1 MATILSM
8 PKWGL
13 SMKTGLVV
21 EWLKRPGDPVQQG
34 EAIVQ
39 IESEKAT
46 NDVEA
51 PVTGTLR
58 SIVVPEGESTD
69 VSEPIAVI
77 TAPGEELSDEQVAVL
92 LREDAEMRRQKAAD
106 LMRPRATAKTAATAT
121 RAAVRAPVSTGGR
134 INASPAARRLAQ
146 ELGVDLATIV
156 GTGPGGMIGRED
168 VQRAAEEAK
177 TVPSEEVEEKDVD
190 VGGIAAHCLIAGPVN
205 APHVVF
211 VHGLGGSFATWSL
224 NLAAFADQF
233 RICALDLVG
242 AGSSAKPATDYSV
255 PTLAEFLAHF
265 LDALGPDWQRV
276 SIVGH
281 SLGGA
286 VALAFA
292 GSYPQRI
299 ERLVLVDSAGL
310 GSEID
315 RIVLDLMRSEP
326 TRENLRTELTHF
338 FAQPGLV
345 QHALVDQLYQQR
357 TQPGAHEA
365 LVATSNAA
373 FGDGQ
378 QRIDLRDTLAGLNI
392 PVLVVW
398 GDADAVIPVAHTQE
412 AKRAPHSRLEVFAGS
427 GHCPHIERADAFN
440 QLVQSFFVEANP

>member
-13 SMKTGLVV
+13 SMKSGLVV
-21 EWLKRPGDPVQQG
+21 EWLKRQG
-34 EAIVQ
+34 ESVQEGEPLVQ

-51 PVTGTLR
+51 PATGTLR

-77 TAPGEELSDEQVAVL
+77 TAPGEELSDEQVAGL
-92 LREDAEMRRQKAAD
+92 LREDAEMRQQKAAA
-106 LMRPRATAKTAATAT
+106 LMRPRATAKAPATGT
-121 RAAVRAPVSTGGR
+121 RASVRAPVSTGGR
-134 INASPAARRLAQ
+134 VNASPAARRLAQ
-146 ELGVDLATIV
+146 ELGIDLATVV

-168 VQRAAEEAK
+168 VQRATEEAK
-177 TVPSEEVEEKDVD
+177 AAPSEEVEEKDVD
-190 VGGIAAHCLIAGPVN
+190 VGGIAAHCLIAGPAN

-211 VHGLGGSFATWSL
+211 VHGLGGSLATWSL
-224 NLAAFADQF
+224 NLPSFAGQF

-255 PTLAEFLAHF
+255 PALAEFLARF
-265 LDALGPDWQRV
+265 LDVLGPDWQRV

-292 GSYPQRI
+292 GSYPLRI
-299 ERLVLVDSAGL
+299 ERLILVDSAGL
-310 GSEID
+310 GPEID
-315 RIVLDLMRSEP
+315 RTVLDLTRSEP

-338 FAQPGLV
+338 FAQPDLV
-345 QHALVDQLYQQR
+345 QQALVEQLYQQR
-357 TQPGAHEA
+357 AQPGAHEA
-365 LVATSNAA
+365 LVATSIAA

-378 QRIDLRDTLAGLNI
+378 QRIDLRDTLVGLNI
-392 PVLVVW
+392 PALVVW
-398 GDADAVIPVAHTQE
+398 GDADAVIPVAHAQE
-412 AKRAPHSRLEVFAGS
+412 AKRAPQSRLEVFAGS
-427 GHCPHIERADAFN
+427 GHCPHIEHADAFN
-440 QLVQSFFVEANP
+440 QLLRSFLGG